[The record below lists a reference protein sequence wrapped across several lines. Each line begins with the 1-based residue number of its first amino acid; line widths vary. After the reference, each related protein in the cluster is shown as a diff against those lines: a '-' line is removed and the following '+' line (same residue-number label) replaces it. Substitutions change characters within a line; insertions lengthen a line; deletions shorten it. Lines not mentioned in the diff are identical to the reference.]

1 MCCARVEAALRMRAE
16 GFAETLLCGHLVVP
30 ERADAGAV
38 RVSGLH
44 GAVRDVLRDACCPAG
59 PGRVRRSLSSGIFVP
74 FA

>member
-1 MCCARVEAALRMRAE
+1 MRAE

-44 GAVRDVLRDACCPAG
+44 GAVRGVLRDAWCLAA
-59 PGRVRRSLSSGIFVP
+59 PGRVCRNLSPVPDFVL